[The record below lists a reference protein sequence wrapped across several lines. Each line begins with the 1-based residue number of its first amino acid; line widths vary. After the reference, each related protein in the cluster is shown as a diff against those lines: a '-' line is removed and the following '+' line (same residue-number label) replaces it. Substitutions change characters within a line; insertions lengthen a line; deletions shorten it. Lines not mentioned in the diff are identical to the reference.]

1 MSTECL
7 NNIIKDFIELNLLIL
22 NMTIL
27 NTKNYSDSEGSGD
40 DDEMV
45 SEMVSEKS
53 VIKMDE
59 KAAS

>member
-1 MSTECL
+1 
-7 NNIIKDFIELNLLIL
+7 
-22 NMTIL
+22 MTIL

-40 DDEMV
+40 DEMV
-45 SEMVSEKS
+45 SEMVSQKS

>member
-1 MSTECL
+1 MLNKVSTECL

-40 DDEMV
+40 D
-45 SEMVSEKS
+45 EMVSEKS
-53 VIKMDE
+53 VIKMDK